1 MEDIN
6 KIMKNINVPYL
17 NNYMS
22 TESIILGFIQ
32 FVKDIE
38 RRRGLTEK
46 QITAKY
52 AHGCCEQL
60 QQSILKVVKAAG
72 KSNCINRRISNCKMP
87 NLPNLKGGSHYVV
100 QTYPEDMS
108 TEDIIS
114 GKGDKETLFFD
125 ITGMHGIDWPE
136 KFANEFYIKNENLIH
151 TKRAMT
157 EEQLGEDDD
166 IPIPYYA
173 ATSMIEINKDM
184 DRHEKVQNLINRM
197 GWYSKGQSTVSISDL
212 KKRCSEYGINFEDAM
227 ELAQERADF
236 REDIDKLSREE
247 LMKLWDKRTE
257 LDKTDIR
264 KEIEPKSMEFRF
276 NFRR

>member
-125 ITGMHGIDWPE
+125 ITGMHGIEWTE
-136 KFANEFYIKNENLIH
+136 KFANEFYIKNENIIH
-151 TKRAMT
+151 TKTR
-157 EEQLGEDDD
+157 LC
-166 IPIPYYA
+166 
-173 ATSMIEINKDM
+173 
-184 DRHEKVQNLINRM
+184 NRKA
-197 GWYSKGQSTVSISDL
+197 G
-212 KKRCSEYGINFEDAM
+212 
-227 ELAQERADF
+227 
-236 REDIDKLSREE
+236 
-247 LMKLWDKRTE
+247 
-257 LDKTDIR
+257 
-264 KEIEPKSMEFRF
+264 
-276 NFRR
+276 

>member
-22 TESIILGFIQ
+22 TEDIILSFIE

-38 RRRGLTEK
+38 RRRGLTEE
-46 QITAKY
+46 QIIAKY

-60 QQSILKVVKAAG
+60 QQAILKVVKTAG
-72 KSNCINRRISNCKMP
+72 KSNCISRRISNCKVP
-87 NLPNLKGGSHYVV
+87 KLPSLKGGSHYVV

-108 TEDIIS
+108 TDDIIS
-114 GKGDKETLFFD
+114 GKGDKQALFFD
-125 ITGMHGIDWPE
+125 ITGMHGIDWPA

-166 IPIPYYA
+166 IPYYA
-173 ATSMIEINKDM
+173 ASSMIEINKDK
-184 DRHEKVQNLINRM
+184 DRFSKIQNLINQM

-212 KKRCSEYGINFEDAM
+212 KKRCTKYGINFEEAM
-227 ELAQERADF
+227 EIAEERASF
-236 REDIDKLSREE
+236 REEIDKLDDAQLQS
-247 LMKLWDKRTE
+247 LLDKMPQIE
-257 LDKTDIR
+257 KTDIR
-264 KEIEPKSMEFRF
+264 KK
-276 NFRR
+276 NN